1 MRNASWWL
9 IASIAIALNLG
20 GCPGGT
26 TGGTDD
32 PTPGVTPG
40 GGGGGGGGSDAGGD
54 TGGDTG
60 GDDGGDPA
68 GPPAGGDDDSDP
80 TTLTNAQADAVDD
93 VVFIVT
99 QAQATFAA
107 LHPLTQ
113 PQFDVDTAPGGSM
126 FIPVSGGCPA
136 GTLASTGAFLGGVLQ
151 FGDGGCSTALTGGL
165 LYQGPVEFQLDR
177 PTAAAEV
184 DFNPTGGTNAI
195 KNLTIA
201 GVTVDGGFTA
211 TLTNIAGGIQF
222 IGSGDVSFTG
232 VGAIDGTLGIQIL
245 DSGPLSL
252 DGAVTATGQAT
263 YGLTVDNVQSDPVTF
278 DTFAPAVGSVSFIF
292 SGADLEIT
300 FSNATPDA
308 GEVTVRIDGGSPI
321 AHTVS
326 GL

>member
-26 TGGTDD
+26 TGGTTD
-32 PTPGVTPG
+32 PVPGGTPGS
-40 GGGGGGGGSDAGGD
+40 GGGGGGSDTGGD
-54 TGGDTG
+54 SGGDTG
-60 GDDGGDPA
+60 GDDGGDSA
-68 GPPAGGDDDSDP
+68 GPPAGGDDSDP
-80 TTLTNAQADAVDD
+80 ATLTSAQADAVDD

-113 PQFDVDTAPGGSM
+113 PQFDVDTPPGTNFPTPTGACPSGQ
-126 FIPVSGGCPA
+126 FVSNA
-136 GTLASTGAFLGGVLQ
+136 TTLA
-151 FGDGGCSTALTGGL
+151 GDLLYGDAGCSSALTAGL
-165 LYQGPVEFQLDR
+165 LYQGPVQI
-177 PTAAAEV
+177 EV
-184 DFNPTGGTNAI
+184 DRATRGAEIDFFLTAGPLAI

-211 TLTNIAGGIQF
+211 TLTNIGAGIQF

-292 SGADLEIT
+292 SGADLEVT
-300 FSNATPDA
+300 FSSATPGS